1 MLKPAEIKKLI
12 SSDAASDFKRR
23 AKVGQRYYEAE
34 HDILKCRLFYFNAD
48 GTLVEDKFRSNS
60 KISHPFFTELADQ
73 LAAYI
78 LSSDENHFTSS
89 AEGLQERLDE
99 YFDDEFWAE
108 VSDLIVGAYSKGSE
122 YIYGYQSAKR
132 GRITFECADSSGTV
146 EVREKDT
153 DDGCKYI
160 IYWYVDRIDKGR
172 KTIKRILVF
181 NDQEI
186 GYFCQIGDGAVKVDD
201 SQEFNPRKHIVY
213 TKADGKKYGRS
224 FGFIPFWRLDNNKK
238 RQSGLKP
245 IKDIIDDYDVMQ
257 CGLSNNLKDFDT
269 PIHVVKGFEGDDLG
283 ELQTNL
289 KTKKIVGVDEGG
301 DVEVRT
307 VDIPYQARKQKADD
321 DEKNIYRFGMGVNTV
336 ALKDTSS
343 TTNIAIKMAYT
354 LLDLKAKKLEK
365 RIRALLKELLQ
376 VVLDE
381 INAKNNTDYQVK
393 DVKITFE
400 HEMIVNDKEN
410 AEIAQIEAGTKQA
423 TINTLLDLA
432 TYLDNETLM
441 RAICE
446 ELEINY
452 DEIKDKLPDP
462 DEAVNGVKTAEKTL
476 EDING
481 VGAVNSEAVKEA
493 AEDEV
498 GKALN
503 GAQTQSLITIMQQFK
518 NGVLSYQQAVN
529 IISLAIGISEDRAK
543 KLIGADLV

>member
-12 SSDAASDFKRR
+12 SGDMGSELKRR
-23 AKVGQRYYEAE
+23 AKIGQRYYEAE

-48 GTLVEDKFRSNS
+48 GNLVEDKFRSNS
-60 KISHPFFTELADQ
+60 KIPHPFFTELADQ

-78 LSSDENHFTSS
+78 LSCDSNHLTSS
-89 AEGLQERLDE
+89 VEGLQAHLDE

-108 VSDLIVGAYSKGSE
+108 FSDLITGAYVKGSE
-122 YIYGYQSAKR
+122 YIYGYHSSK
-132 GRITFECADSSGTV
+132 GRIAFECADSLGVV

-153 DDGCKYI
+153 DEGCKYV
-160 IYWYVDRIDKGR
+160 IYWYIDRIDKG
-172 KTIKRILVF
+172 KKKIKRILVF
-181 NDQEI
+181 NDREI
-186 GYFCQIGDGAVKVDD
+186 GYFYQLGDGAVKPDD

-213 TKADGKKYGRS
+213 TKSDGNKYGRS
-224 FGFIPFWRLDNNKK
+224 YGFIPFWRLDNNKK
-238 RQSGLKP
+238 RQSGIKP
-245 IKDIIDDYDVMQ
+245 IKSIIDDYDVMQ

-321 DEKNIYRFGMGVNTV
+321 DEKNIYRFGMGVNTI

-365 RIRALLKELLQ
+365 RIRSLLGELLQ

-381 INAKNNTDYQVK
+381 VNAKNGKDYQIK

-400 HEMIVNDKEN
+400 HKMIVNDKEN
-410 AEIAQIEAGTKQA
+410 AEIAEIEANTKQ
-423 TINTLLDLA
+423 TNINTLLDLA
-432 TYLDNETLM
+432 SHLDNETLM

-446 ELEINY
+446 ELEVDY
-452 DEIKDKLPDP
+452 DEIKDKLPDLN
-462 DEAVNGVKTAEKTL
+462 EAE
-476 EDING
+476 
-481 VGAVNSEAVKEA
+481 NSLRA
-493 AEDEV
+493 AEEPLLGD
-498 GKALN
+498 L
-503 GAQTQSLITIMQQFK
+503 
-518 NGVLSYQQAVN
+518 
-529 IISLAIGISEDRAK
+529 DAK
-543 KLIGADLV
+543 GGRE